1 MTNEWSSPHWHI
13 LHGAAKFASLLVMV
27 RTSVINKDNIS
38 VAHHVPGR
46 LMQVRLHLS
55 RPHDILAIYQ
65 QAWNP
70 TGGVS
75 ALLTK
80 CQYVWKQLRDC
91 LAHIPQAHT
100 LLLSGDF
107 NTPLD
112 YSVGHVFSH
121 DPKYQRAAQTDR
133 ALLQDLVRDYDLLAV
148 HTQNKYVPTFI
159 HGDHRSRTNFA
170 LMRRAQIKWHQIQA
184 HHLPDFDFL
193 FAYQGPRHIPLS
205 LTIPKWYPVP
215 KPKSSQHIDRFRIRQ
230 AWQQNSSGRISSP
243 RLVS

>member
-1 MTNEWSSPHWHI
+1 
-13 LHGAAKFASLLVMV
+13 
-27 RTSVINKDNIS
+27 
-38 VAHHVPGR
+38 
-46 LMQVRLHLS
+46 MQVRLHLS

-80 CQYVWKQLRDC
+80 CQYVWEQLHDC

-121 DPKYQRAAQTDR
+121 DPKYQ
-133 ALLQDLVRDYDLLAV
+133 
-148 HTQNKYVPTFI
+148 
-159 HGDHRSRTNFA
+159 
-170 LMRRAQIKWHQIQA
+170 
-184 HHLPDFDFL
+184 
-193 FAYQGPRHIPLS
+193 
-205 LTIPKWYPVP
+205 
-215 KPKSSQHIDRFRIRQ
+215 
-230 AWQQNSSGRISSP
+230 
-243 RLVS
+243 